1 MVHQKW
7 LSLPGETR
15 PLILCEYA
23 HAMGNSLGGFA
34 KYWQAFRQYPR
45 LQGGFVWDW
54 VDQSLIKYDENG
66 NPWSAYGG
74 DFGDT
79 PNDRQFCMNGLVF
92 ADRTPHPA
100 LTEAKHQQ
108 FFQFR
113 LSGQTIEVT
122 SEYLFRHSD
131 NELLHWM
138 VALDGKPLASGEV
151 PLDVAPQGKQ
161 LIELPELPQP
171 ERRATLAHSTR
182 SATERDRM
190 VRSRAHQ
197 RLAAVASGRKPQCD
211 APRRVPR
218 HPASDHQRNGFLHR
232 AG

>member
-1 MVHQKW
+1 
-7 LSLPGETR
+7 
-15 PLILCEYA
+15 
-23 HAMGNSLGGFA
+23 MGNSLGGFA

-108 FFQFR
+108 QFFQLPANTCFV
-113 LSGQTIEVT
+113 IAIT
-122 SEYLFRHSD
+122 SSCTGWWRWMASRWQAVKCLWMS
-131 NELLHWM
+131 LHK
-138 VALDGKPLASGEV
+138 VNS
-151 PLDVAPQGKQ
+151 
-161 LIELPELPQP
+161 
-171 ERRATLAHSTR
+171 
-182 SATERDRM
+182 
-190 VRSRAHQ
+190 
-197 RLAAVASGRKPQCD
+197 
-211 APRRVPR
+211 
-218 HPASDHQRNGFLHR
+218 
-232 AG
+232 